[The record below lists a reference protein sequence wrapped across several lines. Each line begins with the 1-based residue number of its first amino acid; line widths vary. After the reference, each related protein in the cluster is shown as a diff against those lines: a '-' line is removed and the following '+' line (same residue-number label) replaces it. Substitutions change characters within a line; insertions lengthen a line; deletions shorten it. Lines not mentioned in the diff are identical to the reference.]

1 MPGALSAG
9 LGHAVPYP
17 PASAQETGV
26 VVGLRDK
33 SLNIRAAVSARQ
45 EPMPTPPS
53 AEITRN
59 PVCDDRYPN
68 LNYGGPWASV
78 FSPGPW

>member
-33 SLNIRAAVSARQ
+33 SLNMRAVSARQ
-45 EPMPTPPS
+45 EPMPTPTS

-59 PVCDDRYPN
+59 PVCGDRYPN
-68 LNYGGPWASV
+68 LYCGDPWAPV
-78 FSPGPW
+78 CGELTQ

>member
-17 PASAQETGV
+17 ASAQETGV
-26 VVGLRDK
+26 VVALRDK
-33 SLNIRAAVSARQ
+33 SLNMRAAVSVRQ
-45 EPMPTPPS
+45 EPMPTPLS

-68 LNYGGPWASV
+68 LNYSGPWASV